1 MIFGSGPAAIRAHQ
15 HKEKSD
21 ARHGSGPAA
30 AGSMRPKG
38 VSKRDRR
45 FEVTGVPN
53 LKAQS
58 PPKR

>member
-1 MIFGSGPAAIRAHQ
+1 MRATV
-15 HKEKSD
+15 
-21 ARHGSGPAA
+21 AVRRF